1 MAKETKEQTKVEE
14 VKNAGVTPEE
24 VTTKDIVTADV
35 LTIENVSKRVE
46 RVKQIVQEEHPVIA
60 SEKAHIEQDELLK
73 DVLSAIAN
81 GAEDAKGLAEKTL
94 EVFNIDFTR
103 WYK

>member
-1 MAKETKEQTKVEE
+1 MKVAKAQVQVEE
-14 VKNAGVTPEE
+14 TTAGVTPEE
-24 VTTKDIVTADV
+24 ATAEEIITEDV
-35 LTIENVSKRVE
+35 LTIENVSERVE

-94 EVFNIDFTR
+94 EVFTIDFTR

>member
-1 MAKETKEQTKVEE
+1 MKEVKGQTKVEE
-14 VKNAGVTPEE
+14 KKTAGVTPEE
-24 VTTKDIVTADV
+24 VTTEEIETADV
-35 LTIENVSKRVE
+35 LTIERVSERVE

-73 DVLSAIAN
+73 DVLSAIAT
-81 GAEDAKGLAEKTL
+81 GAEDAKDLAEKAL
-94 EVFNIDFTR
+94 EVFTIDFTR

>member
-1 MAKETKEQTKVEE
+1 MKVAKEQVKAEE
-14 VKNAGVTPEE
+14 TTAGVTPEE
-24 VTTKDIVTADV
+24 ATTEEV
-35 LTIENVSKRVE
+35 LTIEKVSERVD

-81 GAEDAKGLAEKTL
+81 GAEDAKGLAEKAL
-94 EVFNIDFTR
+94 EVFTIDFTR